1 MTAGG
6 PRTGSDEADQLSD
19 AEHKLKRAKQLV
31 AGSLG
36 LLCLLPIAGL
46 VWLFSPLEHADP
58 GEVDTSGAEHV
69 DGTLT
74 LVSEEEL
81 VMKPFEPLD
90 GQSEVEFS
98 IPEEDLENF
107 DIAHLQSHS
116 AVGLPTRVFYED
128 DGAEYTAVFVE
139 DAPVNSAQ
147 P

>member
-1 MTAGG
+1 MTPES
-6 PRTGSDEADQLSD
+6 PRSGSDEADPLSD

-36 LLCLLPIAGL
+36 LLSLLPIAAL

-58 GEVDTSGAEHV
+58 GEVDTTGAEHV

-74 LVSEEEL
+74 LVSEQQL
-81 VMKPFEPLD
+81 VMEPFEPLD
-90 GQSEVEFS
+90 GADEVEFS
-98 IPEEDLENF
+98 IPEDELENF

-116 AVGLPTRVFYED
+116 AVGLPTRVFYEE
-128 DGAEYTAVFVE
+128 DGADYVAVLVE